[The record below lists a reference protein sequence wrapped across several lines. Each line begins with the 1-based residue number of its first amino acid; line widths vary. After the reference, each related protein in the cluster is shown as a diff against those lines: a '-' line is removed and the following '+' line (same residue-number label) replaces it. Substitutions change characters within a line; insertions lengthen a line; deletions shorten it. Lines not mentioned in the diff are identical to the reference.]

1 MTAGDICTRNVVV
14 TRKEENIVDAA
25 KRMRMFHVGD
35 LVVIERVG
43 ERRRPIGILTDRDI
57 VLSVVASNPGYANCC
72 VVDDVMTTDVITV
85 RETEDLMEVLKKM
98 QAHGVR
104 RVPVVDDEGSLVG
117 IVAFDDV
124 ARSLADEMNADK
136 MNALI
141 GVLASEHVREERYR
155 V

>member
-1 MTAGDICTRNVVV
+1 MTAGEICTRNVVV
-14 TRKEENIVDAA
+14 TRKEETIVDAA

-35 LVVIERVG
+35 LVVVERDG
-43 ERRRPIGILTDRDI
+43 DRRRPIGILTDRDI
-57 VLSVVASNPGYANCC
+57 VLSVVASDPGYAYGCLVN
-72 VVDDVMTTDVITV
+72 DVMTSDLAMA
-85 RETEDLMEVLKKM
+85 RETDGLMDVLKKM

-104 RVPVVDDEGSLVG
+104 RMPVIDGEGDLVG

-124 ARSLADEMNADK
+124 ARVLADELNA
-136 MNALI
+136 MV